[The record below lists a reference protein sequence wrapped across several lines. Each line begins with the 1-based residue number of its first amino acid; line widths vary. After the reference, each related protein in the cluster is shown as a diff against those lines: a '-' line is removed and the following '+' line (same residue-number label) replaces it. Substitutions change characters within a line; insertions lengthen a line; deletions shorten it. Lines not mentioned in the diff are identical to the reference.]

1 MRKSIFDDGK
11 INRKCM
17 FRLQED
23 GENLLRM
30 SRGAKNSIG
39 SITIERQSKVQKK
52 QRVEEAQKE
61 QL

>member
-1 MRKSIFDDGK
+1 MEKCIFDDVK
-11 INRKCM
+11 INRKWM

-39 SITIERQSKVQKK
+39 GIRIEIQSKLHAR
-52 QRVEEAQKE
+52 QRTEEAQKE

>member
-1 MRKSIFDDGK
+1 MKIIFDDVK
-11 INRKCM
+11 INRKCV

-30 SRGAKNSIG
+30 SRGAKNSVG
-39 SITIERQSKVQKK
+39 GITIERQSKVQER
-52 QRVEEAQKE
+52 QRVEAAQKE

>member
-1 MRKSIFDDGK
+1 
-11 INRKCM
+11 M

-39 SITIERQSKVQKK
+39 GIKIEIQSKLHAR
-52 QRVEEAQKE
+52 QRTEEAQKE